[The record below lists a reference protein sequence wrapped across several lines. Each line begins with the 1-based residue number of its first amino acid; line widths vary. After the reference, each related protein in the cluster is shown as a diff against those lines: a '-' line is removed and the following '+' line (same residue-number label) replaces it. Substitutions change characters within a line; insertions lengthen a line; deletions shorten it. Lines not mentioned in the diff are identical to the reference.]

1 MKNLFVLSERKNSQI
16 RTEEPGRGK
25 TQEGRTRMKR
35 TSSMNSSDSL
45 SLVQGPSTVTCIIVT
60 SLSQLNHFDQ
70 FPTVG
75 IGQGKSIACVMCL
88 CHKSEIRRKTQQ

>member
-1 MKNLFVLSERKNSQI
+1 VKNLFVLSERKNSQI
-16 RTEEPGRGK
+16 RTEELGRRK
-25 TQEGRTRMKR
+25 TQKGRTRMKR

-60 SLSQLNHFDQ
+60 SLSQLDHFDQ

-75 IGQGKSIACVMCL
+75 IGQGKSLACVLYL
-88 CHKSEIRRKTQQ
+88 CRKSEISRKTQQ

>member
-1 MKNLFVLSERKNSQI
+1 MKNLFVSSERKNSQI
-16 RTEEPGRGK
+16 RTEELGRRK
-25 TQEGRTRMKR
+25 TQKGRTRMKR

-60 SLSQLNHFDQ
+60 SLSQLDHFDQ

-75 IGQGKSIACVMCL
+75 IGHGKSLACVLYL
-88 CHKSEIRRKTQQ
+88 CRKSEISRKTQQ